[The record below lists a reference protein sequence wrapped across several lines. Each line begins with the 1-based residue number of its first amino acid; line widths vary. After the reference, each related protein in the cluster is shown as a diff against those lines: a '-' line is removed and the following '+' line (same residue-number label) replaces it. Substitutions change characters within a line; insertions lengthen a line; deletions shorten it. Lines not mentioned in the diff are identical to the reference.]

1 VETDPNLRVF
11 ESPSRGKVAFGDLI
25 MTKLR
30 KVLVQTAVAS
40 AIGLSGLTI
49 GAGVASAQSW
59 FSHTERRCD
68 GDRCATYRCE
78 WNGCRRISGWDYNG
92 YNYNGYNYNGYY
104 YRNTYGGYRT
114 MERCY
119 NDRCATFRCDADGD
133 RCTRV
138 SGWRYRY

>member
-1 VETDPNLRVF
+1 
-11 ESPSRGKVAFGDLI
+11 

-59 FSHTERRCD
+59 FSHTERRCTSD

-78 WNGCRRISGWDYNG
+78 WNGCRRISGWDYN
-92 YNYNGYNYNGYY
+92 YNGYNYRGYYSNGY
-104 YRNTYGGYRT
+104 YGGYRT
-114 MERCY
+114 TERCY

-133 RCTRV
+133 RCTQV